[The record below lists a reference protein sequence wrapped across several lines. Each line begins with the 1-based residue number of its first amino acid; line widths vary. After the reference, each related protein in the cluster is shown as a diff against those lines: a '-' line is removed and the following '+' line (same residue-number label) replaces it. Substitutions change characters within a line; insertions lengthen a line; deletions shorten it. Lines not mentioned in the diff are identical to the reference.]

1 VARKPSK
8 PWFRSDRNAWFVCF
22 QGKQINLG
30 ADKFEA
36 ERHFHELLAGRQ
48 PRVQSPS
55 SPYVYAIIDLF
66 LEWTQAHRVP
76 ETYAWYTKH
85 LQAFLDSL
93 PDASTL
99 TLEQFKPFHVQQW
112 TDKQKKWGDSYRR
125 GAIVA
130 VQRAFTWAENLGHID
145 KSPIRHIEKPAQG
158 KTEKTVSFEHF
169 EAMLKSVRG
178 QTARDLLTFSWE
190 VGPRPQE
197 TRIIEARHFNPAS
210 GKIEIPPAEAKGKK
224 RWRIIYLTDKALEIV
239 KRLVAKHPVGPIFRN
254 CEGQPWTP
262 FSTCCLFTRL
272 KEKVK
277 VKYSL
282 YTFRHTFCQRMLEL
296 GMDHLTVAGLMGHAN
311 GQMVATTYSHMA
323 KAKQYLQEELKKRS
337 A

>member
-1 VARKPSK
+1 MARKPSK

-22 QGKQINLG
+22 EGKQINLG
-30 ADKFEA
+30 PDKTEA
-36 ERHFHELLAGRQ
+36 ERHFHELMARQ
-48 PRVQSPS
+48 QPSVQSPS
-55 SPYVYAIIDLF
+55 SPFVCSIIDLF
-66 LEWTQAHRVP
+66 LDWTQGHRAAG
-76 ETYAWYTKH
+76 TYAWYAKH

-93 PDASTL
+93 ADAGRL
-99 TLEQFKPFHVQQW
+99 TVEELKPFHVYQW
-112 TDKQKKWGDSYRR
+112 TDKKKAWGDSYRR
-125 GAIVA
+125 GAIIA
-130 VQRAFTWAENLGHID
+130 VQRAFTWAEKIGHID

-158 KTEKTVSFEHF
+158 KTEKTVPVDHYHT
-169 EAMLKSVRG
+169 MLKNVRG

-197 TRIIEARHFNPAS
+197 TRIIEARHFNPTT

-239 KRLVAKHPVGPIFRN
+239 KRLVAKHPTGPIFRN

-272 KEKVK
+272 KAKVN

-282 YTFRHTFCQRMLEL
+282 YTFRHTFCQRLLEA
-296 GMDHLTVAGLMGHAN
+296 GTDHLTVAALMGHAN
-311 GQMVATTYSHMA
+311 GQMVATTYSHMNAA
-323 KAKQYLQEELKKRS
+323 KDYLQEEIKKIS